1 MLYGL
6 ASPGTCRVTLGADT
20 AGYDFTAQIA
30 EGGIYTFGVQ
40 ATGDGS
46 TYGDSEE
53 TKSGNYE
60 FSEQTLEDV
69 KTAARA
75 ALQAMTVTNEEAAK
89 AGKF

>member
-1 MLYGL
+1 MGYKVQLYKDGSAL
-6 ASPGTCRVTLGADT
+6 GGPVTLGADT

-69 KTAARA
+69 KTAARGSA
-75 ALQAMTVTNEEAAK
+75 AGDDSDK
-89 AGKF
+89 